1 MQTPEEFAATYGV
14 EDLAPLIRARD
25 EAIRADERAKVLAD
39 VDGIARVSALTAT
52 DVRAILDALRKMS
65 EPTDDDLVV
74 ELVRRGVLEEKRENL
89 LRPVQV
95 PCDCEHPTHARLV
108 GDDSPLTHVTSE
120 VVSVVRY
127 ASRWQPDTRTP
138 QQRSDDAIDELR
150 RRLTGDA

>member
-1 MQTPEEFAATYGV
+1 MTTHDHSKYTPGCFRCDLSRSEVQQAIR
-14 EDLAPLIRARD
+14 EDLEPFSDPDL
-25 EAIRADERAKVLAD
+25 
-39 VDGIARVSALTAT
+39 
-52 DVRAILDALRKMS
+52 LD
-65 EPTDDDLVV
+65 

>member
-1 MQTPEEFAATYGV
+1 MQTPEKFAESAL
-14 EDLAPLIRARD
+14 EDERVTIWEHDAPEIAALADLIRARD
-25 EAIRADERAKVLAD
+25 AEVRADERGRCSVIHATLD
-39 VDGIARVSALTAT
+39 DEALVA
-52 DVRAILDALRKMS
+52 
-65 EPTDDDLVV
+65 

-138 QQRSDDAIDELR
+138 QQRSDDAVDELR
-150 RRLTGDA
+150 RRLEEDA